1 MDNGHSHVRA
11 MHKITRGMCVDI
23 LPKHPQLRR
32 LGHPTLS
39 TSTLDPISAQLNA
52 LVSAVT
58 GFGSM
63 LQSVFIVQQ
72 AENQPKI
79 TSVSPSSFC
88 YMAKVGILVFLDNIY
103 KGRDLTKIPMNVEKW
118 HWCCPC
124 VQWYVGVTLGHVNRA
139 LLFTIGAFKKLYPLK
154 KSKSLIFTSHGIS
167 WV

>member
-1 MDNGHSHVRA
+1 MRA

-23 LPKHPQLRR
+23 LPKRPQLRR

-39 TSTLDPISAQLNA
+39 TLTLDPISAQLNA

-118 HWCCPC
+118 H
-124 VQWYVGVTLGHVNRA
+124 
-139 LLFTIGAFKKLYPLK
+139 
-154 KSKSLIFTSHGIS
+154 
-167 WV
+167 